1 MRARPALSWYLAF
14 EACLLLVCP
23 LLPPL
28 GRSVLWL
35 TAGIAA
41 VAALWVGP
49 MLARLDRLP
58 AWRLLALAGALLL
71 ASNFIVLGDL
81 RGDITV
87 PSTGDFLASCAFPL
101 AAIAV
106 LVIAMR
112 GSPLALW
119 ARLVDTL
126 IVLAGLSLLLL
137 VLGGLLAMERWM
149 RFRQHEATET
159 DAR

>member
-28 GRSVLWL
+28 GRAVLWL
-35 TAGIAA
+35 VVGVAA
-41 VAALWVGP
+41 VAALSVGP
-49 MLARLDRLP
+49 DARPARPAARLAAARL
-58 AWRLLALAGALLL
+58 RRALLL
-71 ASNFIVLGDL
+71 ASNYIVLGDDL

-87 PSTGDFLASCAFPL
+87 PSTVDFLACGAFPL

-126 IVLAGLSLLLL
+126 IVLAGLSLFTWTLL
-137 VLGGLLAMERWM
+137 VVPLAGQTRCP
-149 RFRQHEATET
+149 RPPCAPTR
-159 DAR
+159 

>member
-14 EACLLLVCP
+14 ETCLLLVCP

-28 GRSVLWL
+28 GRSIAWL
-35 TAGIAA
+35 VVGVAA
-41 VAALWVGP
+41 VAALYVGP
-49 MLARLDRLP
+49 ALGRLDRLP

-71 ASNFIVLGDL
+71 ASNYIVLGDDL

-87 PSTGDFLASCAFPL
+87 PSSGDFLASCAYPL

-126 IVLAGLSLLLL
+126 IVLATRCPRPPC
-137 VLGGLLAMERWM
+137 APT
-149 RFRQHEATET
+149 A
-159 DAR
+159 